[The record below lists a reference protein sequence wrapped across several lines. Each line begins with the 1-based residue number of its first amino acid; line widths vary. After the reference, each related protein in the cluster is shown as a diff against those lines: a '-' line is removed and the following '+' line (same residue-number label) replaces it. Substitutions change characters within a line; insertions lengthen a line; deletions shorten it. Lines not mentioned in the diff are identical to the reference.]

1 MGELNRVQKCY
12 HCGAVLQSEDPTKE
26 GYITPDI
33 FAQFPGGLLLCNNCY
48 KNEKFSNAPKEAS
61 FNQDYTTLLSEIKRK
76 NALVVYTID
85 LFSFEGSFISKITSM
100 LEGMDVL
107 VVANKRDLLPK
118 ECDDEALKEY
128 VAHRLRL
135 VKLSVLD
142 VVITSTGKDAKNLD
156 EMYSKITKYSKA
168 KDVYF
173 IGASTS
179 GKSALISAF
188 LKLYTNTT
196 NKMIV
201 THNFDGTNLRGFRI
215 PLTNSTYLYETP
227 GTAIDNTLVGKVERI
242 IQNQILPKKEI
253 KAKKFILTKGSFLA
267 SGGLAVL
274 EMVSG
279 PKTIVKLYG
288 SEKVESKVK
297 KGDVEKFITLNLK
310 KSLLKPHSDNIRD
323 IKDFDA
329 YDIEVKET
337 DERDI
342 GIAGLGWVHL
352 EGNNQL
358 FRIHVPKGVYVYTTR
373 SKVKD
378 VK

>member
-1 MGELNRVQKCY
+1 MGELSRVQKCY
-12 HCGAVLQSEDPTKE
+12 HCGAVLQSEDPNKE
-26 GYITPDI
+26 GYITPNI

-48 KNEKFSNAPKEAS
+48 KNEKFSNAPREAT
-61 FNQDYTTLLSEIKRK
+61 FNEDYTTLLSEIKRK

-100 LEGMDVL
+100 LDGSDVL

-118 ECDDEALKEY
+118 ECDDEELKEY

-135 VKLSVLD
+135 IKLSVLD

-156 EMYSKITKYSKA
+156 EMYEKIIKYSKGR
-168 KDVYF
+168 DVYF

-201 THNFDGTNLRGFRI
+201 THNFSGTNLRGFRI

-227 GTAIDNTLVGKVERI
+227 GTAIDNTLVGKVERLV
-242 IQNQILPKKEI
+242 QNQILPRKEI
-253 KAKKFILTKGSFLA
+253 KAKKYTMSKGTFLA

-279 PKTIVKLYG
+279 PRTVIKLYG

-297 KGDVEKFITLNLK
+297 SGDVEKFLASNLK
-310 KSLLKPHSDNIRD
+310 KGTLKPHSDNIRD

-329 YDIEVKET
+329 YDIEIAET
-337 DERDI
+337 GERDI

-352 EGNNQL
+352 EGNNQV